1 MRREQRECVPER
13 PVGRHRVDWREWA
26 PLTLLTL
33 AVLLGAALR
42 LAGRRGA
49 GDLVWAAVTLVAL
62 LPAAWAVLRQLLR
75 RQFGV
80 DVIAVLALAGALV
93 VREYLAGAVIAVM
106 VATGRALE
114 TYAQRRATRD
124 LRALLERAPRQAR
137 RRTADGRIEVVPL
150 DRVAAGDRLLVGP
163 GDVVPVDGTLDAAA
177 TLDESAVT
185 GESQLVD
192 RGIGEQVAS
201 GVVNAGAAVGLRAT
215 RSAAESTYA
224 GIVRLA
230 EEATARKAPM
240 VRLADRYAAAFVPF
254 TLLLAGL
261 AWLLSGQFVRAVAV
275 LVVAT
280 PCPLLLATPIAIVS
294 GLSRVARRGVLVRDG
309 GSLELLGR
317 ARTLLVDK
325 TGTLTAG
332 KPRAAETV
340 VAPGGDRDEVL
351 RLAAS
356 VEQLSPHVL
365 AVALVRQARERG
377 LALAE
382 PSDVTEE
389 PGRGAAG
396 RVDGRRVRV
405 GQLAGDPPE
414 WARLARERAELA
426 GWSTVWVSDEHGP
439 LGAVLLEDPV
449 RPDARRTVRRLRE
462 AGLTRLVMLTGDRPR
477 TADQVARAVGVD
489 EALAQC
495 SPQEKVARVKAESA
509 RAVTV
514 MVGDGVNDAPAL
526 AAAHVGVAMG
536 ATGATASADVA
547 DAVLTVDRLDRL
559 ADAVEIARYARRIAV
574 QSATVGMGLAVL
586 AMLFAAA
593 GRLPPVGGAFLQEGI
608 DVLVILNALR
618 ALGGGL
624 RRRDVPP
631 ATREL
636 LDRYAGEHARVRDV
650 LGRLRDTADLVA
662 TRPEAPECLPA
673 LRETHRRL
681 TDEVLP
687 HESAEEQ
694 QLYPA
699 LAGPLGSAEATS
711 TMSRGHVEIRRLVD
725 RIAAHLAQAADGPLR
740 PDQVPDLLANLYGL
754 DAVLRLH
761 LAQEE
766 EDYFSLNPADPA
778 GGPGTDGRAGGE
790 SARDRA
796 AGGRADEK
804 GARGGPGGADA
815 HGAADDGR

>member
-1 MRREQRECVPER
+1 MGTEPRECVPEQ
-13 PVGRHRVDWREWA
+13 PVRRDRSRLLLWA
-26 PLTLLTL
+26 PLAGVTALVL
-33 AVLLGAALR
+33 AGTALWLGSRRDAAEAVWASATVAAL
-42 LAGRRGA
+42 A
-49 GDLVWAAVTLVAL
+49 
-62 LPAAWAVLRQLLR
+62 PAAWSVLRQLWR

-80 DVIAVLALAGALV
+80 DVIAVLALIGALV

-106 VATGRALE
+106 LATGRALE
-114 TYAQRRATRD
+114 AYAQGRATRD
-124 LRALLERAPRQAR
+124 LRALLARAPRTAR
-137 RRTADGRIEVVPL
+137 RRAPGGGVEEVPL
-150 DRVAAGDRLLVGP
+150 DRVTAGDRLLVGP
-163 GDVVPVDGTLDAAA
+163 GDVVPVDGQVDEPV
-177 TLDESAVT
+177 TLDESVVT
-185 GESQLVD
+185 GESRLV
-192 RGIGEQVAS
+192 RRAAGERVAS
-201 GVVNAGAAVGLRAT
+201 GVVNAGAGFPMRAT
-215 RSAAESTYA
+215 RDAAGSTYA

-230 EEATARKAPM
+230 EEATAHKAPM

-254 TLLLAGL
+254 TLVLAGL
-261 AWLLSGQFVRAVAV
+261 GWLLSGEFVRAVAV

-294 GLSRVARRGVLVRDG
+294 GLSRTARRGMLVRDG

-332 KPRAAETV
+332 RPRAAEV
-340 VAPGGDRDEVL
+340 VAAPDGDRDDVL

-365 AVALVRQARERG
+365 ARALVAQARERG
-377 LALAE
+377 LPLTE
-382 PSDVTEE
+382 PAGATEE
-389 PGRGAAG
+389 PGRGVRG
-396 RVDGRRVRV
+396 SVDGRQVRV
-405 GQLAGDPPE
+405 GQLDGDLPDWAGR
-414 WARLARERAELA
+414 ARSRAELA
-426 GWSTVWVSDEHGP
+426 GRSVVWVSGERGP
-439 LGAVLLEDPV
+439 LGAILLEDPV

-462 AGLTRLVMLTGDRPR
+462 AGLERIVMVTGDRPDV
-477 TADQVARAVGVD
+477 AAQVARVVGVD
-489 EALAQC
+489 DVVTRC
-495 SPQEKVARVKAESA
+495 SPAEKAARVREEAR

-526 AAAHVGVAMG
+526 AEAHVGVAMG

-586 AMLFAAA
+586 AMLAAA
-593 GRLPPVGGAFLQEGI
+593 LGRLPPVAGAFLQEGI

-631 ATREL
+631 GTREL
-636 LDRYAGEHARVRDV
+636 LDRYAAAHRGIRDV
-650 LGRLRDTADLVA
+650 LAALRDTADMLA
-662 TRPEAPECLPA
+662 TAPYAPECLPA

-687 HESAEEQ
+687 HEAAEER

-699 LAGPLGSAEATS
+699 LADPLGSAEATS
-711 TMSRGHVEIRRLVD
+711 TMSRAHVEIRRLVD
-725 RIAAHLAQAADGPLR
+725 RVGVHLAQAGDGPLR
-740 PDQVPDLLANLYGL
+740 QDQLTDLLAALYGL
-754 DAVLRLH
+754 EAILRLH

-766 EDYFSLNPADPA
+766 EDYFSLSPAEPA
-778 GGPGTDGRAGGE
+778 GIR
-790 SARDRA
+790 
-796 AGGRADEK
+796 
-804 GARGGPGGADA
+804 
-815 HGAADDGR
+815 